1 MIRNDFCE
9 VSMSVYS
16 IKDLEHLSGI
26 KAHTIRIWEQRYELF
41 SPQRT
46 ATNIRFYSEEDL
58 KLVLNISTLRNH
70 GLKISKIVEMSSTEM
85 LDKVSELTLHSKS
98 YEDQIYALTKS
109 MVDMD
114 EAIFTET
121 LNQNVDKYGFEKS
134 MMEIIYPFMNKIGIL
149 WLTNAI
155 NPAQEHFI
163 SHLVRQKIIA
173 ATDDIIPNPADPLFF
188 LFLPEGELHE
198 LGLLFANYMLRS
210 RGVRTI
216 FFGQTVPLNALEEA
230 YHKLSPSHILTS
242 LTTKPDPADVQTYVN
257 SLGQKFKNAQVLIT
271 GGRVVGQDIEIGE
284 KMKIIVNFLEL
295 EDIIENARLGTST
308 VDK

>member
-1 MIRNDFCE
+1 
-9 VSMSVYS
+9 MSVYS

-58 KLVLNISTLRNH
+58 KLMLNISTLRNH
-70 GLKISKIVEMSSTEM
+70 GIKISKIVEMSSEEM

-173 ATDDIIPNPADPLFF
+173 ATDHIIPNPKDPLFF

-198 LGLLFANYMLRS
+198 LGLLFANYMLRA

-242 LTTKPDPADVQTYVN
+242 LTTKPDPADVQPYVN
-257 SLGQKFKNAQVLIT
+257 ALSQKFKNAQVLIT
-271 GGRVVGQDIEIGE
+271 GGRVVGQDIKTGE
-284 KMKIIVNFLEL
+284 GMRIIMNFLEL
-295 EDIIENARLGTST
+295 EEIIENARQDMQAI
-308 VDK
+308 DK